1 MLINIIK
8 LKTIVLLLKIFAFF
22 LAHRNFGNVIHDIV
36 QKYTSLSKPQQR
48 KYKKSSI
55 KVKKAELHLNVLS
68 NCRSFNVVP
77 KFFALNLPYS
87 NDENTQFV
95 RTWLLRSAIKK
106 GKDDRFKLEKELK
119 KNHSKVCSIF
129 NVIDQYIVSSL
140 IKKNVMV
147 MVKSIVLIHEKKF
160 RNLTQNTLLPFT
172 STDTV
177 LSLSSSKLT
186 DEEMNILRYRLK
198 HSIKPNF
205 INKTDILSTFDLIHR
220 TMSRFK
226 RSERHWRSKS
236 QNFIP
241 CEYLYQFIQTNKKRL
256 AET

>member
-1 MLINIIK
+1 
-8 LKTIVLLLKIFAFF
+8 
-22 LAHRNFGNVIHDIV
+22 
-36 QKYTSLSKPQQR
+36 
-48 KYKKSSI
+48 
-55 KVKKAELHLNVLS
+55 
-68 NCRSFNVVP
+68 
-77 KFFALNLPYS
+77 
-87 NDENTQFV
+87 
-95 RTWLLRSAIKK
+95 
-106 GKDDRFKLEKELK
+106 
-119 KNHSKVCSIF
+119 
-129 NVIDQYIVSSL
+129 
-140 IKKNVMV
+140 

-186 DEEMNILRYRLK
+186 DEEMNILRYGLK

-226 RSERHWRSKS
+226 RSERHWRSKN